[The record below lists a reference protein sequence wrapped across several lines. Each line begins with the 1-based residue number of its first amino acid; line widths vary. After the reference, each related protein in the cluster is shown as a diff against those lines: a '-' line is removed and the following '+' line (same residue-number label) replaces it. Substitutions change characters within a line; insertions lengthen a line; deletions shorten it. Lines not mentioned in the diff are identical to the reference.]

1 MVMMVPSKARFV
13 YAFGENGDRSP
24 LSASEPRIVSH
35 DMANA
40 QDPDGRTGTPSPRPL
55 DATDR
60 LLIEALQQDGRLSVN
75 ELAAR
80 ISVSR
85 ANAYQRL
92 DRLRATGV
100 IKGFTA
106 VVDPAAIGLTISALI
121 LANVEQHAWRAARDT
136 LRHLPGLQYLA
147 MTTGGFDFALLVR
160 VADVETLRDVVL
172 DRLQGMPEVR
182 STQTVFVLDED
193 DLLAFGARAST

>member
-1 MVMMVPSKARFV
+1 VVPSRV
-13 YAFGENGDRSP
+13 
-24 LSASEPRIVSH
+24 
-35 DMANA
+35 
-40 QDPDGRTGTPSPRPL
+40 L

-60 LLIEALQQDGRLSVN
+60 QLLAVLQRDGRISVN
-75 ELAAR
+75 ELAAEVN
-80 ISVSR
+80 VSR
-85 ANAYQRL
+85 ATAYQRL
-92 DRLRATGV
+92 ERLRAAGV
-100 IKGFTA
+100 LKGFTA
-106 VVDPAAIGLTISALI
+106 VVDPAAVGLTIAALI
-121 LANVEQHAWRAARDT
+121 LANVEQHAWRAARDK

-193 DLLAFGARAST
+193 DLLAFGARLDADRQTSPPRHS

>member
-1 MVMMVPSKARFV
+1 V
-13 YAFGENGDRSP
+13 
-24 LSASEPRIVSH
+24 
-35 DMANA
+35 
-40 QDPDGRTGTPSPRPL
+40 L

-60 LLIEALQQDGRLSVN
+60 QLVAALQRDGRMSVN
-75 ELAAR
+75 ELAAEV
-80 ISVSR
+80 SVSR
-85 ANAYQRL
+85 ATAYQRL
-92 DRLRATGV
+92 ERLRAAGV
-100 IKGFTA
+100 IRGFTA
-106 VVDPAAIGLTISALI
+106 VVDPAALGLTIAALI
-121 LANVEQHAWRAARDT
+121 LANVEQHAWRAARDK

-193 DLLAFGARAST
+193 DLLAFGSRFETDRPAPGDRPS

>member
-1 MVMMVPSKARFV
+1 M
-13 YAFGENGDRSP
+13 
-24 LSASEPRIVSH
+24 
-35 DMANA
+35 
-40 QDPDGRTGTPSPRPL
+40 
-55 DATDR
+55 
-60 LLIEALQQDGRLSVN
+60 SVN
-75 ELAAR
+75 ELATAVN
-80 ISVSR
+80 VSR
-85 ANAYQRL
+85 ATAYQRL
-92 DRLRATGV
+92 ERLRSTGV

-106 VVDPAAIGLTISALI
+106 VVDPAAVGLTIAALV
-121 LANVEQHAWRAARDT
+121 LANVEQHSWRAAREK

-193 DLLAFGARAST
+193 DNLAFGVRSDPERRASSS

>member
-1 MVMMVPSKARFV
+1 MAASRALD
-13 YAFGENGDRSP
+13 GTDRQ
-24 LSASEPRIVSH
+24 LLTALQR
-35 DMANA
+35 
-40 QDPDGRTGTPSPRPL
+40 DGRM
-55 DATDR
+55 
-60 LLIEALQQDGRLSVN
+60 SVN
-75 ELAAR
+75 ELATAVN
-80 ISVSR
+80 VSR
-85 ANAYQRL
+85 ATAYQRL
-92 DRLRATGV
+92 ERLRSTGV

-106 VVDPAAIGLTISALI
+106 VVDPAAVGLTIAALV
-121 LANVEQHAWRAARDT
+121 LANVEQHSWRAAREK

-193 DLLAFGARAST
+193 DNLAFGVRPDPERGASSS

>member
-1 MVMMVPSKARFV
+1 VA
-13 YAFGENGDRSP
+13 
-24 LSASEPRIVSH
+24 SAHV
-35 DMANA
+35 
-40 QDPDGRTGTPSPRPL
+40 L

-60 LLIEALQQDGRLSVN
+60 QLVAALQRDGRMSVN
-75 ELAAR
+75 ELAAEV
-80 ISVSR
+80 SVAR
-85 ANAYQRL
+85 ATAYQRL
-92 DRLRATGV
+92 ERLRAAGV
-100 IKGFTA
+100 IRGFTA
-106 VVDPAAIGLTISALI
+106 VVDPAAVGLTIAALI
-121 LANVEQHAWRAARDT
+121 LANVEQHAWRAARDK

-193 DLLAFGARAST
+193 DLLAFGARLDTDRPAPSARRP

>member
-1 MVMMVPSKARFV
+1 VAPNR
-13 YAFGENGDRSP
+13 E
-24 LSASEPRIVSH
+24 
-35 DMANA
+35 
-40 QDPDGRTGTPSPRPL
+40 L

-60 LLIEALQQDGRLSVN
+60 QLLAVLQRDGRISVN
-75 ELAAR
+75 ELAAEV
-80 ISVSR
+80 SVSR
-85 ANAYQRL
+85 ATAYQRL
-92 DRLRATGV
+92 ERLRATGV
-100 IKGFTA
+100 LKGFTA
-106 VVDPAAIGLTISALI
+106 VVDPAAVGLPIAALI
-121 LANVEQHAWRAARDT
+121 LANVEQHSWRTAREK

-193 DLLAFGARAST
+193 DLLAFGARLDPPRPSSSGHHS

>member
-1 MVMMVPSKARFV
+1 MAASGALD
-13 YAFGENGDRSP
+13 GTDRQ
-24 LSASEPRIVSH
+24 LLTALQR
-35 DMANA
+35 
-40 QDPDGRTGTPSPRPL
+40 DGRM
-55 DATDR
+55 
-60 LLIEALQQDGRLSVN
+60 SVN
-75 ELAAR
+75 ELATAVN
-80 ISVSR
+80 VSR
-85 ANAYQRL
+85 ATAYQRL
-92 DRLRATGV
+92 ERLRSTGV

-106 VVDPAAIGLTISALI
+106 VVDPAAVGLTIAALV
-121 LANVEQHAWRAARDT
+121 LANVEQHSWRAAREK

-193 DLLAFGARAST
+193 DAPRSGSGRTPKARLSSS

>member
-1 MVMMVPSKARFV
+1 MA
-13 YAFGENGDRSP
+13 A
-24 LSASEPRIVSH
+24 PR
-35 DMANA
+35 A
-40 QDPDGRTGTPSPRPL
+40 L

-60 LLIEALQQDGRLSVN
+60 QLLTALQRDGRMSVN
-75 ELAAR
+75 ELAAGV
-80 ISVSR
+80 SVSR
-85 ANAYQRL
+85 ATAYQRL
-92 DRLRATGV
+92 ERLRAAGV

-106 VVDPAAIGLTISALI
+106 VVDPAAVGLTIAALI
-121 LANVEQHAWRAARDT
+121 LANVEQNAWRAAREK

-172 DRLQGMPEVR
+172 DRLQGMPEIR

-193 DLLAFGARAST
+193 DHLAFGARLDTDRPASRS

>member
-1 MVMMVPSKARFV
+1 MSRDVAHSR
-13 YAFGENGDRSP
+13 
-24 LSASEPRIVSH
+24 
-35 DMANA
+35 
-40 QDPDGRTGTPSPRPL
+40 DPDGRTGTPSPRPL

-100 IKGFTA
+100 IK
-106 VVDPAAIGLTISALI
+106 VLVDRPS
-121 LANVEQHAWRAARDT
+121 
-136 LRHLPGLQYLA
+136 
-147 MTTGGFDFALLVR
+147 
-160 VADVETLRDVVL
+160 
-172 DRLQGMPEVR
+172 
-182 STQTVFVLDED
+182 
-193 DLLAFGARAST
+193 GASPF

>member
-1 MVMMVPSKARFV
+1 VAAERV
-13 YAFGENGDRSP
+13 
-24 LSASEPRIVSH
+24 
-35 DMANA
+35 
-40 QDPDGRTGTPSPRPL
+40 L

-60 LLIEALQQDGRLSVN
+60 QMVAALQRDGRMSVN
-75 ELAAR
+75 ELAAEV
-80 ISVSR
+80 SVSR
-85 ANAYQRL
+85 ATAYQRL
-92 DRLRATGV
+92 ERLLAAGV
-100 IKGFTA
+100 IRGFTA
-106 VVDPAAIGLTISALI
+106 VVDPAAVGLPIAALI
-121 LANVEQHAWRAARDT
+121 LANVEQHAWRAARDK

-193 DLLAFGARAST
+193 DLLALGARFDTDRSAPNDRRS

>member
-1 MVMMVPSKARFV
+1 LAALQR
-13 YAFGENGDRSP
+13 
-24 LSASEPRIVSH
+24 
-35 DMANA
+35 
-40 QDPDGRTGTPSPRPL
+40 DGR
-55 DATDR
+55 
-60 LLIEALQQDGRLSVN
+60 ISVN
-75 ELAAR
+75 ELAAEV
-80 ISVSR
+80 SVSR
-85 ANAYQRL
+85 ATAYQRL
-92 DRLRATGV
+92 ERLRAAGV

-106 VVDPAAIGLTISALI
+106 VVDPAAVGLTIAALI
-121 LANVEQHAWRAARDT
+121 LANVEQHAWRGAREK

-193 DLLAFGARAST
+193 DSLAFGARLASDRPAPRDRPS